1 MDDTNRGG
9 LVRAFQVGGMLH
21 VTRENITE
29 SNWIF
34 PYEWIIDQ
42 MKMRLGP
49 PHKAGMFS
57 HLGMVPMGK
66 RERTKAGPSCRRAS
80 LQRPKGS
87 ENRIGELKLGRSGQA
102 SLARASQL
110 FSSAVKIL
118 IEHQTMARKHK
129 KTKEWKRWQEK
140 IKERQ
145 RSREAVIASQEKLL
159 QRVKNKSANDGNKFR
174 VEKRSSQQKMSE
186 VIIDFAKPL
195 LDAAQ
200 TDEEMQRAIGM
211 AIAMWNVAILPD
223 KEQKNFIREFFD
235 NTKDSSSN
243 QELPEEYDQVV
254 SYFIARK
261 KAFFSD
267 IERMILDYECV
278 ETQQG
283 FHLNVVS
290 TELHER

>member
-1 MDDTNRGG
+1 LDFSIRVDYRSD
-9 LVRAFQVGGMLH
+9 
-21 VTRENITE
+21 ENASWPST
-29 SNWIF
+29 
-34 PYEWIIDQ
+34 
-42 MKMRLGP
+42 
-49 PHKAGMFS
+49 KAGMFS
-57 HLGMVPMGK
+57 HWHHAQMGK

-87 ENRIGELKLGRSGQA
+87 ENRIGGELKPGISGQA

-118 IEHQTMARKHK
+118 IGHQTMARKNN
-129 KTKEWKRWQEK
+129 KTKEWKRWQKK

-145 RSREAVIASQEKLL
+145 RSREAITVSQEKLL

-200 TDEEMQRAIGM
+200 TDEEIQKAIGM
-211 AIAMWNVAILPD
+211 AIAMWNIAILPD
-223 KEQKNFIREFFD
+223 KDQKNFIREFFD

-243 QELPEEYDQVV
+243 QELPEEYDQIV

-261 KAFFSD
+261 KVFFSH

-278 ETQQG
+278 ETPQG